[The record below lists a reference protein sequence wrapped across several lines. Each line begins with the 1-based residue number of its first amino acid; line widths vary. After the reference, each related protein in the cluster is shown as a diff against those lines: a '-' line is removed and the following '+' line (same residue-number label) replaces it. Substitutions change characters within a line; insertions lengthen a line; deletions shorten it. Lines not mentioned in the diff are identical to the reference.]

1 MKNIKKSQ
9 IALGLMALTIVSV
22 IGFSS
27 ATLASGTEN
36 SDKTATST
44 TTHLL
49 RHNKNS
55 NKATSTQIATM
66 KAKQA
71 AIKAALAANDYNAW
85 VSAVGTNAPILK
97 KINAN
102 NFSQYVQ
109 AYNLNLQA
117 QTIMTQLGISGG
129 MGMGMGERFGMNG
142 LK

>member
-1 MKNIKKSQ
+1 MKNNKKSQ
-9 IALGLMALTIVSV
+9 IALGLMALTIISA

-27 ATLASGTEN
+27 ATLAAGTGSSG
-36 SDKTATST
+36 TATSS
-44 TTHLL
+44 TTHLIKHV
-49 RHNKNS
+49 RNNKT
-55 NKATSTQIATM
+55 KPTTTQITAM

-85 VSAVGTNAPILK
+85 VTAVGTKAPILK

-109 AYNLNLQA
+109 AYNLDQQA

-129 MGMGMGERFGMNG
+129 MGMGGHFGMDG
-142 LK
+142 LNK